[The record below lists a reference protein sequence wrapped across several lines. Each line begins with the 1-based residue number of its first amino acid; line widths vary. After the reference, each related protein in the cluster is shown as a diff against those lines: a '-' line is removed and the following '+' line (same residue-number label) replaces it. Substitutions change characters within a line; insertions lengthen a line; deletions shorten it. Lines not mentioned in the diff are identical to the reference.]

1 MTDLA
6 LRMLRHHKSANVA
19 TFLALLVGTAIVMA
33 CGGLMETGLRG
44 DADPKRLVRADVVVV
59 GDRSYQPPVERLA
72 SSEGELDGFG
82 EDLEGLGETVVLPE
96 RVPVDER
103 AAGAVRSVDG
113 AGTVVAEH
121 TVEAALLDGAKGV
134 AGLTGLGWSSAA
146 LTPYELTSGGR
157 APGASGEVVLDARTA
172 RAQGV
177 RAGDEVRIA
186 ARGTSRVYRVSG
198 LAEPAAGDA
207 PQTPRNTVFFTDA
220 HAAGLSPAVSAVAV
234 VAADGTDPGALA
246 DRIADALGGL
256 SGAAPVKVLTGGER
270 GQAEDLS
277 VLPSGTVLVALAGS
291 FGGLVTMIAVFTV
304 SATIGLSV
312 RQRQREFALL
322 RATGGTPGQLRR
334 MLLGETLLVA
344 VPAAALAM
352 VAGPL
357 LGEWLYGRL
366 VGLGVASDAVGYRL
380 GWLPAVVAAG
390 ALLLTAV
397 LGGWLGARRAVRVR
411 PVEAL
416 AEASLQRRW
425 AGPWRI
431 GSGIVCL
438 VIPVVLGVLSLVLG
452 QGMVGAVAAG
462 PAVFVMVVGLALLG
476 PAVTRWALRLLDG
489 PVRLLTGVG
498 GGLALLNAHARRI
511 RMAAV
516 VVPIMLATGVT
527 VGNVYIQTTQVQA
540 GKDAFTGN
548 LRADAVVG
556 TAAGGV
562 TPELLE
568 SVRRTEGVAAAGA
581 YVTTAGYVEK
591 PLPGELDGLTTGTAE
606 LPLQGVSPEAAERTT
621 AVTVTEGS
629 LAELRGRTVALP
641 EAAAGHMERGV
652 GDTIRVRLGDRAAVD
667 LRVVAL
673 FENRRGGQAALAPAD
688 LLAGHTTGGQP
699 QQILVRAAE
708 GVPDERLTANLAA
721 LAEDHPELV
730 VADRAALIR
739 ENTRQLQTQAWVN
752 YLAAAVIAGYTALA
766 FVNTLV
772 VSVNDRRREFGL
784 QRLSGATRAQV
795 LRMMT
800 VEALLTVAIGAGL
813 GTVAAL
819 TSLVPFSFALTGS
832 PVPAGPV
839 WIYGLVVGT
848 AAVLTLAATLVPT
861 WKALRV
867 RPAAAAAVAD

>member
-1 MTDLA
+1 MLDLA
-6 LRMLRHHKSANVA
+6 LRMLRHHRSANVA

-59 GDRSYQPPVERLA
+59 GDRSYRPPVERSA
-72 SSEGELDGFG
+72 ASEGELG
-82 EDLEGLGETVVLPE
+82 ESFAADLEGFGETVVLPE
-96 RVPVDER
+96 RVPVDDR
-103 AAGAVRSVDG
+103 AAGAVRSVGG
-113 AGTVVAEH
+113 AGAVVAEH
-121 TVEAALLDGAKGV
+121 TVEAALLDGAKG
-134 AGLTGLGWSSAA
+134 AAELTGLGWSSAA
-146 LTPYELTSGGR
+146 LTPYELVPGGR

-186 ARGTSRVYRVSG
+186 ARGTSDVYRVSG

-207 PQTPRNTVFFTDA
+207 PEGTAFFTDA
-220 HAAGLSPAVSAVAV
+220 HAAALSPAVSAVAV

-256 SGAAPVKVLTGGER
+256 SGAAPVTVLTGGER

-277 VLPSGTVLVALAGS
+277 VLSSGTNLIALAGS

-366 VGLGVASDAVGYRL
+366 VGLGMASDAVGYRL
-380 GWLPAVVAAG
+380 GWLPAVAAAG

-438 VIPVVLGVLSLVLG
+438 IVPVVLGVLSLVLG

-516 VVPIMLATGVT
+516 VVPVMLATGVT

-540 GKDAFTGN
+540 GKDAFTRN

-568 SVRRTEGVAAAGA
+568 SVRRVEGVAAAGA
-581 YVTTAGYVEK
+581 YVTTVGHVEK
-591 PLPGELDGLTTGTAE
+591 PLPGELDELTTGMGE

-641 EAAAGHMERGV
+641 EVVAGSMERGV

-667 LRVVAL
+667 LEIVAL
-673 FENRRGGQAALAPAD
+673 FENRRGGQAALAPAG

-699 QQILVRAAE
+699 QQILVRTAE
-708 GVPDERLTANLAA
+708 GVPDERITANLAA
-721 LAEDHPELV
+721 LAEDHPGLV
-730 VADRAALIR
+730 VADRAALIE
-739 ENTRQLQTQAWVN
+739 ENTRQLETQAWVN
-752 YLAAAVIAGYTALA
+752 YLAAAMIAGYTALA

-839 WIYGLVVGT
+839 WVYGLVVGT